1 MATVDMEVVDQA
13 IAAGTEGT
21 ADTADTADTV
31 DMAMGQ
37 GLHLTWL

>member
-1 MATVDMEVVDQA
+1 MDMEVVDQA

-21 ADTADTADTV
+21 ADTADTAD
-31 DMAMGQ
+31 MAMGQ